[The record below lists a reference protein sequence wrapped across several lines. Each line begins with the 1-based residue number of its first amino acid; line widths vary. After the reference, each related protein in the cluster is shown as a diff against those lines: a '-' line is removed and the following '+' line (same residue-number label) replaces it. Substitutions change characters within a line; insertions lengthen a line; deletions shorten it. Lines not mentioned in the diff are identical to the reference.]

1 MNSLLKTGLAVG
13 GAAVAIKALRRAS
26 CGPSATM
33 RLSPREAGGWPPQ
46 AQAAVQEGRVAA
58 RNVLATIDGK
68 EDRLENSSTGPLDS
82 SWSWEAASPSTM

>member
-1 MNSLLKTGLAVG
+1 VWAIGDDAAIPQGGGRLA
-13 GAAVAIKALRRAS
+13 
-26 CGPSATM
+26 
-33 RLSPREAGGWPPQ
+33 PPQ

-68 EDRLENSSTGPLDS
+68 EDRFENSSTGPLDS